1 MAEIWSTL
9 EAFIETNFDRPLF
22 QLGQG
27 IFLGATV
34 VGAIWA
40 IVRGYMAE
48 KAIREIEDDE
58 EDEDERD
65 D

>member
-9 EAFIETNFDRPLF
+9 ETFIETNFDRPMF
-22 QLGQG
+22 QLTQG
-27 IFLGATV
+27 IILGAAV

-48 KAIREIEDDE
+48 KAIREIEDE
-58 EDEDERD
+58 TEAEDD

>member
-1 MAEIWSTL
+1 MTELWNTL

-27 IFLGATV
+27 IILGAAV

-48 KAIREIEDDE
+48 KAIKEIEDE
-58 EDEDERD
+58 TEAEDE
-65 D
+65 

>member
-1 MAEIWSTL
+1 MTELWNTL

-27 IFLGATV
+27 IILGAAV

-48 KAIREIEDDE
+48 KAIKEIEDE
-58 EDEDERD
+58 TEAEDED
-65 D
+65 